1 MSTKSREIFEFE
13 YNGKMYPF
21 ILLATD
27 DFVIRIGTIS
37 LENVLLDA
45 DDMPKNGEA
54 TKIDNLFAFYVDNVT
69 ELQLPDD
76 ILLKRI
82 YG

>member
-1 MSTKSREIFEFE
+1 MSTKSRDIFEFE
-13 YNGKMYPF
+13 YNGKLYPY

-45 DDMPKNGEA
+45 VDIPKNGEA
-54 TKIDNLFAFYVDNVT
+54 TKIDNLFAFYIDNIT
-69 ELQLPDD
+69 GFHLHDD
-76 ILLKRI
+76 VLLKRI

>member
-1 MSTKSREIFEFE
+1 MITKSREIYEFE
-13 YNGKMYPF
+13 YNGKLYPY
-21 ILLATD
+21 ILLDTD
-27 DFVIRIGTIS
+27 DSLIRISTIS

-54 TKIDNLFAFYVDNVT
+54 TKIDNLFAFYVDNIT
-69 ELQLPDD
+69 EFKLPDD
-76 ILLKRI
+76 VLLKWI

>member
-13 YNGKMYPF
+13 YNGKLYPY
-21 ILLATD
+21 ILLDTD

-37 LENVLLDA
+37 LENELLDA

-54 TKIDNLFAFYVDNVT
+54 TKIDNLFAFYVDNIT
-69 ELQLPDD
+69 EFQLHDD
-76 ILLKRI
+76 VLLKRI

>member
-1 MSTKSREIFEFE
+1 MITKSREIYEFE
-13 YNGKMYPF
+13 YNGKLYPY
-21 ILLATD
+21 ILLATND
-27 DFVIRIGTIS
+27 YLIRISTIS

-54 TKIDNLFAFYVDNVT
+54 TKIDNLFAFYVDNIT
-69 ELQLPDD
+69 EFKLPDD
-76 ILLKRI
+76 VLLKRI

>member
-1 MSTKSREIFEFE
+1 MSTKSRKMFEFE
-13 YNGKMYPF
+13 YNGKIYPF

-37 LENVLLDA
+37 FENVLLDA

>member
-1 MSTKSREIFEFE
+1 MSSKSSEIFEFE
-13 YNGKMYPF
+13 YNGKLYPY
-21 ILLATD
+21 ILLDTD

-37 LENVLLDA
+37 LENELLDA
-45 DDMPKNGEA
+45 DDIPKNGEA
-54 TKIDNLFAFYVDNVT
+54 TKIDYLFAFYVDNDA
-69 ELQLPDD
+69 ELHFQED

>member
-1 MSTKSREIFEFE
+1 ML
-13 YNGKMYPF
+13 YPY

-27 DFVIRIGTIS
+27 DFVIQIGTIL

-45 DDMPKNGEA
+45 DEKPKNGEA

-69 ELQLPDD
+69 EFKLPDD
-76 ILLKRI
+76 VLLKRI

>member
-1 MSTKSREIFEFE
+1 MITKSREIYEFE
-13 YNGKMYPF
+13 YNGKLYPY
-21 ILLATD
+21 ILLATYD
-27 DFVIRIGTIS
+27 SLIRIGAIS

-54 TKIDNLFAFYVDNVT
+54 AKIDNLFAFYVDNIT
-69 ELQLPDD
+69 EFKLPDD
-76 ILLKRI
+76 VLLKRI

>member
-1 MSTKSREIFEFE
+1 MGTKSREIFEFE
-13 YNGKMYPF
+13 YNGKLYPY
-21 ILLATD
+21 ILLNTD
-27 DFVIRIGTIS
+27 YFVIRIGTIS

-54 TKIDNLFAFYVDNVT
+54 TKIDNLFAFYVYNDT
-69 ELQLPDD
+69 EFKLPDD
-76 ILLKRI
+76 VLLKRI